1 MTVASDEVNKIL
13 FVRHVTKVKPKTSC
27 NSITDLHVIPFFSAF
42 NIPFESKASIKPKDN
57 KLLFT
62 SPNI

>member
-13 FVRHVTKVKPKTSC
+13 FVRHVTKVKTKTSG
-27 NSITDLHVIPFFSAF
+27 NSVTDLIPFFSAF
-42 NIPFESKASIKPKDN
+42 NIPIESKASIKPKDN